1 MPLPQSIGRHR
12 RDASRLQKLTG
23 PAGVL
28 TELIENLLNRNF
40 VNSPGARSACA
51 ELKGRRLKL
60 VIRDLEVAITIESL
74 GESLRISRG
83 SEDECHAE
91 VEGSPINLLAMAGPS
106 PERLLKSGAVQ
117 VKGEVELLQRYRD
130 LVLLLKP
137 DLEEELSRLVGDSPA
152 HRLAALARGAV
163 AFGRRG
169 ADTTVRNAAE
179 YFAHETGDL
188 VPRAEAEAFLGEVD
202 RLREDVDRAAA
213 RLDAMLE
220 RVDAKRV
227 DP

>member
-1 MPLPQSIGRHR
+1 
-12 RDASRLQKLTG
+12 
-23 PAGVL
+23 VL
-28 TELIENLLNRNF
+28 TELIENLLNRNLG
-40 VNSPGARSACA
+40 NSPGARTACA

-60 VIRDLEVAITIESL
+60 MIRDLDVAIIIESL

-83 SEDECHAE
+83 GEGEFHAE
-91 VEGSPINLLAMAGPS
+91 VEGSPVNLLAMAGPS

-117 VKGEVELLQRYRD
+117 VKGEVELLQSYRD

-137 DLEEELSRLVGDSPA
+137 DLEEELSRWVGDSPA
-152 HRLAALARGAV
+152 HRLAGLARGAI

-188 VPRAEAEAFLGEVD
+188 VPRAEAEVFLGEVD

-220 RVDAKRV
+220 RIDAKRV